1 MVIHS
6 KLMILRSFLF
16 LVDEISHF
24 AAKEQFLSQPRVHAA
39 REKLRRSKWRNMC
52 ASNQGD

>member
-24 AAKEQFLSQPRVHAA
+24 AAKEQILSQPRVQAA
-39 REKLRRSKWRNMC
+39 LENSIAASGENM
-52 ASNQGD
+52 AQTKGG